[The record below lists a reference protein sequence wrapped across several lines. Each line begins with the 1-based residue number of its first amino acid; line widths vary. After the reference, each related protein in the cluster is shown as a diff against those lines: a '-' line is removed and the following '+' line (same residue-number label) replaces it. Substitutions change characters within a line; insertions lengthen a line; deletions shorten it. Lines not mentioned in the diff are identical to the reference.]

1 MKRYDQFLELARS
14 RRSVRRFARRPV
26 SRDDLARLFDAA
38 RWAPSNHNRQPW
50 RFLVLKDEERIRR
63 LAQAVSEGL
72 TVKLKAL
79 PAMASGYVGELAHY
93 ATLFTHAPVVIL
105 ALHKRPISVSAALLE
120 GLPHPTLVSG
130 EPLSVA
136 MAVQNL
142 VLAAKALGLG
152 TCVMTAPLVAQDAV
166 AACLDLPAG
175 FDTTC
180 FVAVGYPGESP
191 EPPRRKSLEQ
201 IVEFRNNQEGSGR
214 KHDDG
219 E

>member
-1 MKRYDQFLELARS
+1 MMGYDDLIELLQS
-14 RRSVRRFARRPV
+14 RRSVRHFVDRAV
-26 SRDDLARLFDAA
+26 SREDILRLLAAA
-38 RWAPSNHNRQPW
+38 CWAPSNHNRQPW
-50 RFLVLKDEERIRR
+50 KFLVLEDRQEIHALADSVKRSLATKLRSLPAVATAYAEEFADHGT
-63 LAQAVSEGL
+63 LFAQA
-72 TVKLKAL
+72 
-79 PAMASGYVGELAHY
+79 
-93 ATLFTHAPVVIL
+93 PVLIV
-105 ALHKRPISVSAALLE
+105 ALHKRPVSISAALLE
-120 GLPHPTLVSG
+120 GLRNPTLVSG